1 MLISVALVLKHSI
14 LLAKILPSIYCWV
27 PSFSFAVEIM
37 SSLHLSVKETSEL
50 LSCSEQYVRKLLRYG
65 EISGER
71 PGGRWIVA
79 SESVEQYCRKGNDAS
94 AVISDHARRSSS
106 KPTLKALSFFSG
118 CMGLD
123 LGLEK
128 EGIKVLLACEIDP
141 AARKTIEINRPEM
154 ALIGDIR
161 DYSAAAIREKAGL
174 SPTEEI
180 DVIVGGPPCQAFSS
194 AGKRQGFNDDRGNV
208 FLTFIDLITEL
219 RPKFAVIENVRGL
232 LSAPLQ
238 HRPHEMRGENY
249 PSLSHDEKR
258 GGALLFITRRLQESG
273 YSLSFN
279 LYSAANFGSPQQR
292 ERVVIACSRDGEKL
306 PYLTPTHSEKSL
318 YGLPPWKTL
327 KEALKG
333 LPEGVHHFVKFPEK
347 RLKYYRLLKPGQY
360 WRDLPLELHQEALGA
375 SYHAGGGKTGFYR
388 RLAWDKPSPTLVT
401 HPAMPATDLA
411 HPEADRPLSIEE
423 YKRIQE
429 FPDDWIIAGSL
440 LDQYRQVG
448 NAVPCS
454 LGRAIAKMLVSHLNG
469 ETPIIY
475 PDFPYSRYRKTD
487 DVSWMLETTGHLEE
501 SPGEQ
506 LALNLV

>member
-1 MLISVALVLKHSI
+1 
-14 LLAKILPSIYCWV
+14 
-27 PSFSFAVEIM
+27 M
-37 SSLHLSVKETSEL
+37 SDRYLSVKETSEI

-71 PGGRWIVA
+71 ISSRWIVA
-79 SESVEQYCRKGNDAS
+79 SESVHEYCCKGDDTS
-94 AVISDHARRSSS
+94 IFVPDRARRSFS

-128 EGIKVLLACEIDP
+128 EGIELLLACEIDP
-141 AARKTIEINRPEM
+141 AARKTIEVNRPDI

-174 SPTEEI
+174 SPVEEI

-194 AGKRQGFNDDRGNV
+194 AGKRQGFNDERGNV
-208 FLTFIDLITEL
+208 FLTFIDSIVEL
-219 RPKFAVIENVRGL
+219 KPRFAVIENVRGL
-232 LSAPLQ
+232 LSAPLK
-238 HRPHEMRGENY
+238 HRTHEMRVSSY
-249 PSLSHDEKR
+249 PSLSQDEQR
-258 GGALLFITRRLQESG
+258 GGALLFITRRLREAG
-273 YSLSFN
+273 YSVSFN
-279 LYSAANFGSPQQR
+279 LYNAANFGSPQQR

-306 PYLTPTHSEKSL
+306 PYLTPTHSEKGL
-318 YGLPPWKTL
+318 YGLPQWRTL
-327 KEALKG
+327 REVHEG
-333 LPEGVHHFVKFPEK
+333 LPKDGHHFVKFPEK

-360 WRDLPLELHQEALGA
+360 WRDLPVELHQEALGA

-411 HPEADRPLSIEE
+411 HPEEDRPLSIEE

-429 FPDDWIIAGSL
+429 FPDDWTIAGSL

-454 LGRAIAKMLVSHLNG
+454 LGRAIAKMLVTHLKG
-469 ETPIIY
+469 ETPIVY
-475 PDFPYSRYRKTD
+475 PDFPYSRYHKTD
-487 DVSWMLETTGHLEE
+487 DVSWTVETLGYLEE
-501 SPGEQ
+501 PLAEQ
-506 LALNLV
+506 LSLNLV

>member
-1 MLISVALVLKHSI
+1 
-14 LLAKILPSIYCWV
+14 
-27 PSFSFAVEIM
+27 M
-37 SSLHLSVKETSEL
+37 SSQYLSVKETSEL
-50 LSCSEQYVRKLLRYG
+50 LECSEQYVRKLLRYG

-71 PGGRWIVA
+71 ISSRWIIA
-79 SESVEQYCRKGNDAS
+79 SESVDQYRCKDDDAS
-94 AVISDHARRSSS
+94 IVIPDDARRSQS
-106 KPTLKALSFFSG
+106 KATLKALSFFSG
-118 CMGLD
+118 CLGLD

-128 EGIKVLLACEIDP
+128 EGIKVLLACEVDA
-141 AARKTIEINRPEM
+141 AARKTIEMNRPDM

-161 DYSAAAIREKAGL
+161 DYSAAMIREKAGL
-174 SPTEEI
+174 SQTEDI

-194 AGKRQGFNDDRGNV
+194 AGKRQGFNDERGNV

-238 HRPHEMRGENY
+238 HRPHEMRGKHY
-249 PSLSHDEKR
+249 PSLSDDEKK
-258 GGALLFITRRLQESG
+258 GGALLFITRRLKEAG
-273 YSLSFN
+273 YSFSFN
-279 LYSAANFGSPQQR
+279 LYNAANFGSPQQR

-306 PYLTPTHSEKSL
+306 PYLTPTHSEKGL
-318 YGLPPWKTL
+318 YGLPQWRTL
-327 KEALKG
+327 REVLTD
-333 LPEGVHHFVKFPEK
+333 LPEDGHHFVKFPEK

-360 WRDLPLELHQEALGA
+360 WRDLPVELHQEALGA

-401 HPAMPATDLA
+401 HPAMPATDIA

-429 FPDDWIIAGSL
+429 FPDDWAIAGSL

-454 LGRAIAKMLVSHLNG
+454 LGRAIARMLLNHLNG
-469 ETPIIY
+469 ETPITY
-475 PDFPYSRYRKTD
+475 PDFPYSRYHKTD
-487 DVSWMLETTGHLEE
+487 DVNWMIEILGCLEE
-501 SPGEQ
+501 STGGQ
-506 LALNLV
+506 LSLNLV